1 MAVSAPSQR
10 VIGIAPHRGW
20 AELGLREL
28 WEYRELIFFLTWRD
42 VKVRY
47 KQTVLG
53 VAWAVL
59 QPLLTMVVFSVFL
72 GRLGKMPSDG
82 LPYPIFSFA
91 ALVPWTFFA
100 HGLNDAAN
108 SVVSGQ
114 QLITKVYFP
123 RLAIPIATVLSGLV
137 DLAIALIILVL
148 MMIGYGIVPTSRVL
162 WLAPLLLLAFMTTLA
177 VGLWL
182 SALNVKY
189 RDVRYAVPFLTNIWL
204 FATPIAY
211 PSSLLEAPWRSVYA
225 LNPMV
230 GVVEGFRWALLGSSI
245 ELFPILVTSSL
256 AALAMLVSGLLYFR
270 RMEIRFAD
278 LL

>member
-1 MAVSAPSQR
+1 MTASPPVQR
-10 VIGIAPHRGW
+10 VTVIHPHRGW
-20 AELGLREL
+20 AELGFREL
-28 WEYRELIFFLTWRD
+28 WEYRELLFFLTWRD

-53 VAWAVL
+53 IAWAVL

-108 SVVSGQ
+108 SVVAGQ

-123 RLAIPIATVLSGLV
+123 RLAIPIASVFSGFV
-137 DLAIALIILVL
+137 DLAIALTILVL
-148 MMIGYGIVPTSRVL
+148 MMLAYGIVPTSRVV
-162 WLAPLLLLAFMTTLA
+162 WVAPLLVLAFTTTLA

-211 PSSLLEAPWRSVYA
+211 PSSLLEAPWREVYA

-230 GVVEGFRWALLGSSI
+230 GVVEGFRWALLGSPI
-245 ELFPILVTSSL
+245 ELGPILATSSL
-256 AALAMLVSGLLYFR
+256 AAVAMQVSGLVYFR
-270 RMEIRFAD
+270 RMETQFAD
-278 LL
+278 IV